1 MFLVILFELQIRV
14 ESFSLL
20 KMFKGKEATETL
32 EIDLGTLLQSSNSL
46 LKGKDTCLPV
56 ESFGEKECDSSHLFW
71 RQEAAFFFFFMYVY
85 MYFLCVVKMVVIS
98 CKTNPST

>member
-1 MFLVILFELQIRV
+1 MILFELQIRV

-20 KMFKGKEATETL
+20 KMFKGKEETETL

-71 RQEAAFFFFFMYVY
+71 RQEAALFFFFFLFYVCVY
-85 MYFLCVVKMVVIS
+85 VFFMCSKNGRYFL
-98 CKTNPST
+98 

>member
-1 MFLVILFELQIRV
+1 MILFELQIRV

-71 RQEAAFFFFFMYVY
+71 RQEAALFFFFLFYVCVYVFFMCSKNGR
-85 MYFLCVVKMVVIS
+85 YFL
-98 CKTNPST
+98 

>member
-1 MFLVILFELQIRV
+1 MILFELQIRV

-20 KMFKGKEATETL
+20 KMFKGKEETETL

-56 ESFGEKECDSSHLFW
+56 ESFGEKECDSYLFW
-71 RQEAAFFFFFMYVY
+71 RQEAALFFFFLFYVCVYVFFMCSKNGR
-85 MYFLCVVKMVVIS
+85 YFL
-98 CKTNPST
+98 

>member
-1 MFLVILFELQIRV
+1 MILFELQIRV

-71 RQEAAFFFFFMYVY
+71 RQEAAFFFLFYVCVYVFFMCSKNGR
-85 MYFLCVVKMVVIS
+85 YFL
-98 CKTNPST
+98 

>member
-1 MFLVILFELQIRV
+1 MILFELQIRV

-20 KMFKGKEATETL
+20 KMFKGKEETETL

-71 RQEAAFFFFFMYVY
+71 RQEAALFFFFLFYVCVYVFFMCSKNGR
-85 MYFLCVVKMVVIS
+85 YFL
-98 CKTNPST
+98 